1 MAIEVRP
8 PCGSSNLT
16 QTCEPEQA
24 RAIAPYA
31 PDDTGASSVVLPQRC
46 AQAKAADR
54 CCLFIDHHRHRKTG
68 PCFRL
73 AVVGCSRHP
82 LGGRYTLY
90 PFHT

>member
-1 MAIEVRP
+1 
-8 PCGSSNLT
+8 
-16 QTCEPEQA
+16 
-24 RAIAPYA
+24 
-31 PDDTGASSVVLPQRC
+31 VVLPQRC